1 MKEQIV
7 QTIWALAQ
15 ALSGALTQPGIDA
28 TGVAKAAGVE
38 LKLHKENDYVRFY
51 ESTRSLRLANGVVV
65 GKLDVRE
72 SKDASKPPFVVISG
86 LQGTCITVDEIRRQ
100 MSELTP
106 PVPPSNSVPN
116 ATITREA
123 KLAGHRMGL
132 SFKWSNPDCLES
144 IVPRMD

>member
-15 ALSGALTQPGIDA
+15 ALSGALAQPGIDA

-72 SKDASKPPFVVISG
+72 SRTQAS
-86 LQGTCITVDEIRRQ
+86 
-100 MSELTP
+100 
-106 PVPPSNSVPN
+106 PPSSSSPVYRAP
-116 ATITREA
+116 ASPLTRSA
-123 KLAGHRMGL
+123 VR
-132 SFKWSNPDCLES
+132 
-144 IVPRMD
+144 

>member
-15 ALSGALTQPGIDA
+15 ALSGALAQPGIDA

-72 SKDASKPPFVVISG
+72 SKDAR
-86 LQGTCITVDEIRRQ
+86 LCDT
-100 MSELTP
+100 LTNTGIIENCKRIEP
-106 PVPPSNSVPN
+106 
-116 ATITREA
+116 
-123 KLAGHRMGL
+123 
-132 SFKWSNPDCLES
+132 
-144 IVPRMD
+144 